1 MPFPLQIAT
10 SSAAGALITLI
21 GVFVGAGLSGRT
33 QRRLWN
39 RSKQIDVCADI
50 LAESTRVYHAMAAK
64 WRRGTPIDW
73 VTWNQALAAIWLVGE
88 PEVVEAALN
97 IDKTFWK
104 ENARIN
110 RGEIT
115 EDSWAAALDIIDADR
130 LRFAN
135 AVRAHV
141 SSIKPHLTAIPTG
154 RTVLL
159 QSETAEVGTPAV
171 GDVDQDQRD
180 AQS

>member
-21 GVFVGAGLSGRT
+21 GVFVGSVLSGRT

-50 LAESTRVYHAMAAK
+50 LSESTRVYHAMAAK
-64 WRRGTPIDW
+64 WRRGVPIDW

-88 PEVVEAALN
+88 PEVVEAALSM
-97 IDKTFWK
+97 DKTFWK
-104 ENARIN
+104 QNARIN
-110 RGEIT
+110 RGEMT
-115 EDSWAAALDIIDADR
+115 EESWAAALDTIDADR

-135 AVRAHV
+135 TVRVHV
-141 SSIKPHLTAIPTG
+141 SSIKTRLTAIPTG

-159 QSETAEVGTPAV
+159 QHEHTEVDTPATD
-171 GDVDQDQRD
+171 GS
-180 AQS
+180 A